1 MTKDQAFKRIL
12 QFLETSNNIWMCKD
26 TDRYTLA
33 DEYWEKGIKLYKE
46 YFPDKKMLTQ
56 IQDID
61 TMLP

>member
-1 MTKDQAFKRIL
+1 
-12 QFLETSNNIWMCKD
+12 MCKD
-26 TDRYTLA
+26 KDRYTLA

-46 YFPDKKMLTQ
+46 YFPDKEVLTE

>member
-26 TDRYTLA
+26 KNRYTLA

-46 YFPDKKMLTQ
+46 YFPDKEVLTE